1 MIVNKYIDYMNVMKE
16 DPVINSELYKGL
28 IQEFKMKLEHCIMG
42 SPRSSEDLD
51 FIEMTMAIKHIS
63 NELSLIE
70 LE

>member
-1 MIVNKYIDYMNVMKE
+1 MIANRYIDYITVMKE
-16 DPVINSELYKGL
+16 DPVIDSELYKGL

-63 NELSLIE
+63 DELSLIE
-70 LE
+70 IQ